1 MNILPLT
8 TTWNEFFAVLKLNNP
23 AWTISAV
30 NKRALLMTMQP
41 LIYKVLFDFSE
52 MKGTVFFGDRADI
65 FLPLKQTR
73 PTNTSPV
80 SDDRTGAD
88 ARASR
93 DMGST
98 DTVCMKKEIN
108 TNSFFPA
115 KSEERFPP
123 KNNWYTCTKNCII
136 RWPLE
141 LRFTFFWLLRDP
153 VNEKCKGWTCRYIR
167 AYFGFNS

>member
-1 MNILPLT
+1 
-8 TTWNEFFAVLKLNNP
+8 
-23 AWTISAV
+23 
-30 NKRALLMTMQP
+30 
-41 LIYKVLFDFSE
+41 

-108 TNSFFPA
+108 TNSFFSGEIWRKISP
-115 KSEERFPP
+115 
-123 KNNWYTCTKNCII
+123 
-136 RWPLE
+136 
-141 LRFTFFWLLRDP
+141 
-153 VNEKCKGWTCRYIR
+153 EK
-167 AYFGFNS
+167 

>member
-1 MNILPLT
+1 
-8 TTWNEFFAVLKLNNP
+8 
-23 AWTISAV
+23 
-30 NKRALLMTMQP
+30 
-41 LIYKVLFDFSE
+41 

-98 DTVCMKKEIN
+98 DTVCMTKEIN
-108 TNSFFPA
+108 TNSFF
-115 KSEERFPP
+115 SGE
-123 KNNWYTCTKNCII
+123 I
-136 RWPLE
+136 
-141 LRFTFFWLLRDP
+141 
-153 VNEKCKGWTCRYIR
+153 
-167 AYFGFNS
+167 

>member
-1 MNILPLT
+1 
-8 TTWNEFFAVLKLNNP
+8 
-23 AWTISAV
+23 
-30 NKRALLMTMQP
+30 MQP
-41 LIYKVLFDFSE
+41 PIYYVLFDFSE

-98 DTVCMKKEIN
+98 DTVCNM
-108 TNSFFPA
+108 NSFFPA
-115 KSEERFPP
+115 KSEERFSP
-123 KNNWYTCTKNCII
+123 KKWYTCSKNCII
-136 RWPLE
+136 RWPLKH
-141 LRFTFFWLLRDP
+141 RFTFSWLRWDP

-167 AYFGFNS
+167 AYFEFNSYRVYIQYYIRTLPLIVLGIR